1 MNINWETIV
10 DGFRGFEKLALEFVE
25 ENEPQNGC
33 SWKPTKETRDGNHDA
48 ILAREVSD
56 TPKPDFAVF
65 VGYANNVDVWWME
78 AKYSAEAT
86 QENSII
92 SRYRLDATIVS
103 AILSRNISKIIFV
116 TNLEIASKTIADIRK
131 ALIFSNS
138 CSEVKFYTKSHL
150 ENWLLDKPFSFF
162 GSKFKCTLDMY
173 NQLEKPYFNHIEEL
187 SFYSIGNNFFQ
198 EPLSSVYV
206 GGIYEI
212 HFSISV
218 YKDFDATLNSCIN
231 IQLLSEDS
239 KKIHLK
245 KGINDYVFYA
255 CIPENLEYEP
265 ISKLDSPGEYKTLQP
280 ISIAYLLENES
291 STEDFEIQIIPATAI
306 KIINSENIFFD
317 IPSQNKLVDKLCK
330 DLTDHTHNPDCKFSL
345 ISIYGSS
352 GIGKSYVLQL
362 FKNKLM
368 KEKQHILCSTYT
380 FSGDKI
386 DDIKVI
392 KKIIFQLFFPYLY
405 FEDLDSDYVNELR
418 KNFPKI
424 KDIFWNFVFFS
435 TEIEDFIKYVQNP
448 ELLKDIFLSN
458 ICINNRKLINDIPQS
473 AETLN
478 LLLDA
483 ELIRKNDDDFFVSW
497 HDYYRDIFISH
508 FSLKPYNGIH
518 IPFEDVY
525 HMKLQLELKSQE
537 NNTVEEALSKMEELF
552 AEQKYYSIYYILEN
566 IFLEDTV
573 KRQFKNGVCTQ
584 NYFMFFA
591 YFAYANANAGT
602 TYSGYDLFQR
612 LYTEAASV
620 SDTTVI
626 IIRYIALWEIIN
638 SLYECNKYQEA
649 LQKIDCFNRMATAV
663 QNNWKV
669 LFGWDLPSI
678 KYAVNTVK
686 MFIDSENGINCLDKI
701 PAKDFLFSKDIPFS
715 TYRLILC
722 NLTNDFDT
730 AQKILR
736 EYNSLVQNRPDCD
749 AKTKYMYNFAVI
761 FLDCINDKVDISEV
775 IVANNL
781 LKENFV
787 HDYNRHIFATSLLA
801 LTKGDLPLCE
811 KYRLEYMKT
820 QRPLKVRQLAFEAA
834 YSALVYLHKHQKMA
848 AINELEKEVTLFAE
862 RSTYLPVISHNIKYI
877 NQYEF
882 SLDDLEFYLGGH
894 LREGKYYIDIRMLY

>member
-1 MNINWETIV
+1 MRCELL
-10 DGFRGFEKLALEFVE
+10 K
-25 ENEPQNGC
+25 NE
-33 SWKPTKETRDGNHDA
+33 
-48 ILAREVSD
+48 
-56 TPKPDFAVF
+56 
-65 VGYANNVDVWWME
+65 
-78 AKYSAEAT
+78 
-86 QENSII
+86 II
-92 SRYRLDATIVS
+92 
-103 AILSRNISKIIFV
+103 
-116 TNLEIASKTIADIRK
+116 
-131 ALIFSNS
+131 
-138 CSEVKFYTKSHL
+138 
-150 ENWLLDKPFSFF
+150 
-162 GSKFKCTLDMY
+162 SKFKNT
-173 NQLEKPYFNHIEEL
+173 
-187 SFYSIGNNFFQ
+187 
-198 EPLSSVYV
+198 
-206 GGIYEI
+206 
-212 HFSISV
+212 FSRNA
-218 YKDFDATLNSCIN
+218 DAEALCSCI
-231 IQLLSEDS
+231 
-239 KKIHLK
+239 
-245 KGINDYVFYA
+245 YY
-255 CIPENLEYEP
+255 
-265 ISKLDSPGEYKTLQP
+265 TL
-280 ISIAYLLENES
+280 
-291 STEDFEIQIIPATAI
+291 
-306 KIINSENIFFD
+306 
-317 IPSQNKLVDKLCK
+317 
-330 DLTDHTHNPDCKFSL
+330 
-345 ISIYGSS
+345 S
-352 GIGKSYVLQL
+352 GI
-362 FKNKLM
+362 
-368 KEKQHILCSTYT
+368 H
-380 FSGDKI
+380 
-386 DDIKVI
+386 
-392 KKIIFQLFFPYLY
+392 
-405 FEDLDSDYVNELR
+405 
-418 KNFPKI
+418 
-424 KDIFWNFVFFS
+424 
-435 TEIEDFIKYVQNP
+435 
-448 ELLKDIFLSN
+448 
-458 ICINNRKLINDIPQS
+458 RKLINDIPQS

-638 SLYECNKYQEA
+638 SLYESNKYQEA
-649 LQKIDCFNRMATAV
+649 LQKIDCFNRMATVV

>member
-1 MNINWETIV
+1 
-10 DGFRGFEKLALEFVE
+10 
-25 ENEPQNGC
+25 
-33 SWKPTKETRDGNHDA
+33 
-48 ILAREVSD
+48 
-56 TPKPDFAVF
+56 
-65 VGYANNVDVWWME
+65 
-78 AKYSAEAT
+78 
-86 QENSII
+86 
-92 SRYRLDATIVS
+92 
-103 AILSRNISKIIFV
+103 
-116 TNLEIASKTIADIRK
+116 
-131 ALIFSNS
+131 
-138 CSEVKFYTKSHL
+138 
-150 ENWLLDKPFSFF
+150 
-162 GSKFKCTLDMY
+162 MY

-458 ICINNRKLINDIPQS
+458 ICINNRIILLDDIHKVPREYGNILKEMLKLLISREYPVFCIITSHQKISMEKYRNGKKQFFDSIEVNVTSNDICTLLGNKNIDVDAAGITTLFGSVIEVVYFLKYLSTLNDAIKNIDDFKLAYHSFMRCELLKNEIISKFKNTFSRNADAEALCSCIYYTLSGIHRKLINDIPQS

-638 SLYECNKYQEA
+638 SLYESNKYQEA
-649 LQKIDCFNRMATAV
+649 LQKIDCFNRMATVV

>member
-330 DLTDHTHNPDCKFSL
+330 DLTDHTHNPDCEFSL

-362 FKNKLM
+362 FKHRCTRGTN
-368 KEKQHILCSTYT
+368 
-380 FSGDKI
+380 
-386 DDIKVI
+386 
-392 KKIIFQLFFPYLY
+392 
-405 FEDLDSDYVNELR
+405 
-418 KNFPKI
+418 KI
-424 KDIFWNFVFFS
+424 K
-435 TEIEDFIKYVQNP
+435 
-448 ELLKDIFLSN
+448 
-458 ICINNRKLINDIPQS
+458 
-473 AETLN
+473 
-478 LLLDA
+478 
-483 ELIRKNDDDFFVSW
+483 
-497 HDYYRDIFISH
+497 
-508 FSLKPYNGIH
+508 
-518 IPFEDVY
+518 
-525 HMKLQLELKSQE
+525 
-537 NNTVEEALSKMEELF
+537 
-552 AEQKYYSIYYILEN
+552 
-566 IFLEDTV
+566 
-573 KRQFKNGVCTQ
+573 
-584 NYFMFFA
+584 
-591 YFAYANANAGT
+591 
-602 TYSGYDLFQR
+602 
-612 LYTEAASV
+612 
-620 SDTTVI
+620 
-626 IIRYIALWEIIN
+626 
-638 SLYECNKYQEA
+638 
-649 LQKIDCFNRMATAV
+649 
-663 QNNWKV
+663 
-669 LFGWDLPSI
+669 
-678 KYAVNTVK
+678 
-686 MFIDSENGINCLDKI
+686 
-701 PAKDFLFSKDIPFS
+701 
-715 TYRLILC
+715 
-722 NLTNDFDT
+722 
-730 AQKILR
+730 
-736 EYNSLVQNRPDCD
+736 
-749 AKTKYMYNFAVI
+749 
-761 FLDCINDKVDISEV
+761 
-775 IVANNL
+775 
-781 LKENFV
+781 
-787 HDYNRHIFATSLLA
+787 
-801 LTKGDLPLCE
+801 
-811 KYRLEYMKT
+811 
-820 QRPLKVRQLAFEAA
+820 
-834 YSALVYLHKHQKMA
+834 
-848 AINELEKEVTLFAE
+848 
-862 RSTYLPVISHNIKYI
+862 
-877 NQYEF
+877 
-882 SLDDLEFYLGGH
+882 
-894 LREGKYYIDIRMLY
+894 

>member
-131 ALIFSNS
+131 ALILDDIHKVPREYGNILKEMLKLLISREYPVFCIITSHQKISMEKYRNGKKQFFESIEVNVTSNDICTLLGNKNIDVDAAGITTLFGS
-138 CSEVKFYTKSHL
+138 VIEVVYFLKYLSTLNDAIKNIDDFKLAYHSFMRC
-150 ENWLLDKPFSFF
+150 ELLKNEMI
-162 GSKFKCTLDMY
+162 SKFKNT
-173 NQLEKPYFNHIEEL
+173 
-187 SFYSIGNNFFQ
+187 
-198 EPLSSVYV
+198 
-206 GGIYEI
+206 
-212 HFSISV
+212 FSRNA
-218 YKDFDATLNSCIN
+218 DAEALCSCI
-231 IQLLSEDS
+231 
-239 KKIHLK
+239 
-245 KGINDYVFYA
+245 YY
-255 CIPENLEYEP
+255 
-265 ISKLDSPGEYKTLQP
+265 TL
-280 ISIAYLLENES
+280 
-291 STEDFEIQIIPATAI
+291 
-306 KIINSENIFFD
+306 
-317 IPSQNKLVDKLCK
+317 
-330 DLTDHTHNPDCKFSL
+330 
-345 ISIYGSS
+345 S
-352 GIGKSYVLQL
+352 GI
-362 FKNKLM
+362 
-368 KEKQHILCSTYT
+368 H
-380 FSGDKI
+380 
-386 DDIKVI
+386 
-392 KKIIFQLFFPYLY
+392 
-405 FEDLDSDYVNELR
+405 
-418 KNFPKI
+418 
-424 KDIFWNFVFFS
+424 
-435 TEIEDFIKYVQNP
+435 
-448 ELLKDIFLSN
+448 
-458 ICINNRKLINDIPQS
+458 RKLINDIPQS

-638 SLYECNKYQEA
+638 SLYESNKYQEA

-749 AKTKYMYNFAVI
+749 AKTKYM
-761 FLDCINDKVDISEV
+761 
-775 IVANNL
+775 
-781 LKENFV
+781 
-787 HDYNRHIFATSLLA
+787 
-801 LTKGDLPLCE
+801 
-811 KYRLEYMKT
+811 
-820 QRPLKVRQLAFEAA
+820 
-834 YSALVYLHKHQKMA
+834 
-848 AINELEKEVTLFAE
+848 
-862 RSTYLPVISHNIKYI
+862 
-877 NQYEF
+877 
-882 SLDDLEFYLGGH
+882 
-894 LREGKYYIDIRMLY
+894 

>member
-138 CSEVKFYTKSHL
+138 CSEVKFYTNKNIDVDAAGITTLFGSVIEVVYFLKYLSTLNDAIKNIDDFKLAYHSFMRC
-150 ENWLLDKPFSFF
+150 ELLKNEII
-162 GSKFKCTLDMY
+162 SKFKNT
-173 NQLEKPYFNHIEEL
+173 
-187 SFYSIGNNFFQ
+187 
-198 EPLSSVYV
+198 
-206 GGIYEI
+206 
-212 HFSISV
+212 FSRNA
-218 YKDFDATLNSCIN
+218 DAEALCSCI
-231 IQLLSEDS
+231 
-239 KKIHLK
+239 
-245 KGINDYVFYA
+245 YY
-255 CIPENLEYEP
+255 
-265 ISKLDSPGEYKTLQP
+265 TL
-280 ISIAYLLENES
+280 
-291 STEDFEIQIIPATAI
+291 
-306 KIINSENIFFD
+306 
-317 IPSQNKLVDKLCK
+317 
-330 DLTDHTHNPDCKFSL
+330 
-345 ISIYGSS
+345 S
-352 GIGKSYVLQL
+352 GI
-362 FKNKLM
+362 
-368 KEKQHILCSTYT
+368 H
-380 FSGDKI
+380 
-386 DDIKVI
+386 
-392 KKIIFQLFFPYLY
+392 
-405 FEDLDSDYVNELR
+405 
-418 KNFPKI
+418 
-424 KDIFWNFVFFS
+424 
-435 TEIEDFIKYVQNP
+435 
-448 ELLKDIFLSN
+448 
-458 ICINNRKLINDIPQS
+458 RKLINDIPQS

-638 SLYECNKYQEA
+638 SLYESNKYQEA

>member
-280 ISIAYLLENES
+280 ISIAYLYPVFCIITSHQKISMEKYRNGKKQFFDSIEVNVTSNDICTLLGNKNIDVDAAGITTLFGSVIEVVYFLKYL
-291 STEDFEIQIIPATAI
+291 STLNDAI
-306 KIINSENIFFD
+306 KN
-317 IPSQNKLVDKLCK
+317 
-330 DLTDHTHNPDCKFSL
+330 
-345 ISIYGSS
+345 
-352 GIGKSYVLQL
+352 
-362 FKNKLM
+362 
-368 KEKQHILCSTYT
+368 
-380 FSGDKI
+380 I
-386 DDIKVI
+386 DDFKLAYHS
-392 KKIIFQLFFPYLY
+392 FM
-405 FEDLDSDYVNELR
+405 R
-418 KNFPKI
+418 C
-424 KDIFWNFVFFS
+424 
-435 TEIEDFIKYVQNP
+435 
-448 ELLKDIFLSN
+448 ELLKNEMISKFKNTFSRNADAEALCSCIYYTLSG
-458 ICINNRKLINDIPQS
+458 IHRKLINDIPQS

-638 SLYECNKYQEA
+638 SLYESNKYQEA